1 MKALVFTGM
10 PGSGKSEA
18 VKIAEKRGIP
28 VLRMG
33 ELVWEEVSSRGMKID
48 DSNVG
53 KIATEMREKYGMDI
67 WARRTIEKIGK
78 EEKVVIDGVRNLEE
92 IDAFKE
98 KMDMIII
105 AIHSSPST
113 RYKRLTERQRRDDPS
128 IMKKIIERDRRE
140 LKWGIGGVM
149 AMADVIII
157 NEGGLDEFRTKVER
171 ILKFYAPNDRG

>member
-67 WARRTIEKIGK
+67 WARRTLEKIGSK
-78 EEKVVIDGVRNLEE
+78 EKVVIDGVRNLEE

-98 KMDMIII
+98 EMDMIII
-105 AIHSSPST
+105 AIHSSPFT
-113 RYKRLTERQRRDDPS
+113 RYKRLAERQRRDDPS
-128 IMKKIIERDRRE
+128 IMKKIIERDKRE
-140 LKWGIGGVM
+140 LKWGIGEVM
-149 AMADVIII
+149 TMADVIIT

-171 ILKFYAPNDRG
+171 VLKFYAPNDRG